1 MIQVDLSKCTGCGVC
16 VDVCPTGAIYI
27 VDGHAQI
34 DETLCHPCEACIPAC
49 PEEALS
55 SMPETVSAPAPERL
69 PEVRPDKVI
78 LLPLAETEVAPW
90 HRRVLP
96 ALGAVASF
104 TGREILPRVVD
115 SIVSAL
121 GTQETSG
128 SSRRAEG
135 RKAEGGRRA
144 RRRRRGK
151 S

>member
-1 MIQVDLSKCTGCGVC
+1 VIQVDFSKCTGCGVC
-16 VDVCPTGAIYI
+16 VDVCPTAAIYI
-27 VDGHAQI
+27 VDGQAQI
-34 DETLCHPCEACIPAC
+34 DETLCHPCTVCIPAC

-55 SMPETVSAPAPERL
+55 SMPETVSTPERL
-69 PEVRPDKVI
+69 PEVQPEKVI
-78 LLPLAETEVAPW
+78 QLPPAQADVTPW
-90 HRRVLP
+90 HRQVLP

-104 TGREILPRVVD
+104 AGREILPHVVD

-121 GTQETSG
+121 GAQGVSE
-128 SSRRAEG
+128 SSPRAKG